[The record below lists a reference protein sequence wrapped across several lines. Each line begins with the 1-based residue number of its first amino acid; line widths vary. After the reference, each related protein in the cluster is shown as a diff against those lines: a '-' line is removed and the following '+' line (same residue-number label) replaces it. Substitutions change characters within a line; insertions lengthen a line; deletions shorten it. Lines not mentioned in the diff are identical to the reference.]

1 MRSIADSCVPRASRG
16 ASDRLALWRSR
27 VESNSQRAARREA
40 AEHEKHGIEQSG
52 VISAGEQA
60 RTHELLSSRNR
71 AADAIR
77 SSISKVSACGAET
90 APEAPIALP
99 QEGHKATEEMVASMT
114 STRSTSS
121 TKVVH
126 CCWSGARVLIMGV
139 SCANIGNNH
148 SIIRRFTR

>member
-1 MRSIADSCVPRASRG
+1 MRSSSEPGSERPTCSGARASKATR
-16 ASDRLALWRSR
+16 
-27 VESNSQRAARREA
+27 RARHEGREA

-52 VISAGEQA
+52 VISAGEQT

-71 AADAIR
+71 ASDAIC
-77 SSISKVSACGAET
+77 SSLSKISACGAET

-126 CCWSGARVLIMGV
+126 CCWSGARLLIIGV
-139 SCANIGNNH
+139 SCANIGNNY